1 MPMTNFDTFI
11 KEIQQVLTLIK
22 TSTGKVFIPSAIS
35 HSPVNPKS
43 DLIVVFR
50 ASDTVTAFSL
60 DGWFTEDIAK
70 LSKKFIVKK
79 LKLDKAQNA
88 THMKVKI
95 TQQLHQFYADE
106 NLNLIGGFQDNTST
120 LNLLM
125 FKEDTKT
132 LASIEIVTE
141 LLVADEAAK
150 SMEDYRRAVEETT
163 NEGHLYQNGVL
174 RCCITLNSNEADNVQ
189 LFVFQV
195 EQDVDRIYMIMNF
208 PKDFQDALV
217 KEKSKSKTD
226 TTKASQESFD
236 EMMTRWINV

>member
-1 MPMTNFDTFI
+1 
-11 KEIQQVLTLIK
+11 
-22 TSTGKVFIPSAIS
+22 
-35 HSPVNPKS
+35 
-43 DLIVVFR
+43 
-50 ASDTVTAFSL
+50 
-60 DGWFTEDIAK
+60 
-70 LSKKFIVKK
+70 
-79 LKLDKAQNA
+79 
-88 THMKVKI
+88 
-95 TQQLHQFYADE
+95 
-106 NLNLIGGFQDNTST
+106 
-120 LNLLM
+120 M

-150 SMEDYRRAVEETT
+150 STEDYRRAVEETT